1 MSDGVALT
9 EKQKAHSFDRL
20 IATQII
26 AWRTSKRLVGEKL
39 TERTFIEHGVN
50 QEMLFVEE

>member
-20 IATQII
+20 IATHVIE
-26 AWRTSKRLVGEKL
+26 WRTS
-39 TERTFIEHGVN
+39 IEHGVN
-50 QEMLFVEE
+50 KEMLVVEE